1 MTQVIAKLRY
11 LHISPRKVRLVA
23 GLIRGRNALYART
36 MLEQL
41 QKRAGLPLKK
51 LLTSSIAN
59 ATHNF
64 GLDEKNLYVSEL
76 RVDGGPMVK
85 RMFPRSR
92 GRADV
97 KRKRMSH
104 ITLTLSESVSVPTP
118 NKLMKLKS

>member
-1 MTQVIAKLRY
+1 MKEIIAKLRY
-11 LHISPRKVRLVA
+11 LHITPRKVRLVA
-23 GLIRGRNALYART
+23 DVIRGRNISEARA
-36 MLEQL
+36 MLERL
-41 QKRAGLPLKK
+41 DKRARLPLKK
-51 LLTSSIAN
+51 LLLSSIAN

-64 GLDEKNLYVSEL
+64 SMREDDLYISEL

-104 ITLTLSESVSVPTP
+104 VMMILNIKREAQ
-118 NKLMKLKS
+118 NEKQQRKI